1 MYYSATIVADLRLH
15 CVGAAKASNVLG
27 PYVPQDEPFTC
38 PTDQGG
44 AIDASGYEADG
55 QRYVLYK
62 VVSEDINS
70 SDFPLDVLLTSPQ
83 DGNALGNGGLCGNA
97 SQSSE
102 STNSTSLSSSD

>member
-27 PYVPQDEPFTC
+27 PYVPLDEPFVC
-38 PTDQGG
+38 PTEQGG

-62 VVSEDINS
+62 VVSQKSS
-70 SDFPLDVLLTSPQ
+70 SDFPLDILLTSLQ
-83 DGNALGNGGLCGNA
+83 DGNALGNGGPCGNA
-97 SQSSE
+97 SQSLQ
-102 STNSTSLSSSD
+102 STNPGPPSVSH